1 MHPFKTSLTLI
12 VLSLVMALF
21 CAGCAPAPYA
31 PYKEYNEQKQREF
44 KAQQQSQSYGQP
56 QQVQQAPT
64 AYEEAVI
71 RQMQYQNLQNSIQQ
85 LTAPK
90 IITPLPSYTN
100 QNQAPF
106 YQAPQQPL
114 TNPSVNCVPN
124 GGGGFRCQ

>member
-1 MHPFKTSLTLI
+1 MKPFKVALTLI
-12 VLSLVMALF
+12 TMLLVQILS
-21 CAGCAPAPYA
+21 GCAPAPYR
-31 PYKEYNEQKQREF
+31 EYNEQKQREF
-44 KAQQQSQSYGQP
+44 KAQQQSQSSSQP

-100 QNQAPF
+100 QNQNP
-106 YQAPQQPL
+106 YLNAPQQQ
-114 TNPSVNCVPN
+114 TIQPSVNCVPN
-124 GGGGFRCQ
+124 GVGGFRCQ

>member
-1 MHPFKTSLTLI
+1 MRSLKTSLTLI
-12 VLSLVMALF
+12 VIPLVMALF
-21 CAGCAPAPYA
+21 FVGCAPA

-44 KAQQQSQSYGQP
+44 KAQQQSLPSGQP

-114 TNPSVNCVPN
+114 ANPSVNCVPN
-124 GGGGFRCQ
+124 GVGGFRCQ